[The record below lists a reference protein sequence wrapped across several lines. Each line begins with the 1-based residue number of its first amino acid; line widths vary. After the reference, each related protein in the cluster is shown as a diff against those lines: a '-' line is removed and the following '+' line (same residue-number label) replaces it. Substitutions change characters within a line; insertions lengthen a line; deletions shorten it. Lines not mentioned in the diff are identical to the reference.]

1 MKHDG
6 LGVLFVPVPY
16 VHQVRC
22 VCISKEDFR
31 SCMNEKK
38 FQEVLENVAY
48 QRATYRERR
57 EKKLQEEKSPTAV
70 TTTVR

>member
-1 MKHDG
+1 M
-6 LGVLFVPVPY
+6 
-16 VHQVRC
+16 
-22 VCISKEDFR
+22 CISKEDFR

-48 QRATYRERR
+48 QRAAYRERR
-57 EKKLQEEKSPTAV
+57 ERQLSEKEQTAT